1 MPIILKCDAKP
12 WQPSQAGHVRLC
24 LDNILQR
31 SKHLTPQTRSALQ
44 QVRNVQSVPR
54 RDAVDVLTHLYY
66 DIRYLLSRVDQS
78 ASDARILENLRAEC
92 NRVGTLKRYYDK
104 KNNVYSI
111 K

>member
-1 MPIILKCDAKP
+1 MPIILKYDDKP
-12 WQPSQAGHVRLC
+12 WQPSQMGHVRMC

-78 ASDARILENLRAEC
+78 ASDARILENLRAEY